1 MENTVQERSAP
12 IMLIILSIIF
22 FLEILLNFSYLLAI
36 ATVLILNKITLL
48 P

>member
-1 MENTVQERSAP
+1 MENTVQERPAP
-12 IMLIILSIIF
+12 IMLTILSIVF
-22 FLEILLNFSYLLAI
+22 FLEIFSYLLAI